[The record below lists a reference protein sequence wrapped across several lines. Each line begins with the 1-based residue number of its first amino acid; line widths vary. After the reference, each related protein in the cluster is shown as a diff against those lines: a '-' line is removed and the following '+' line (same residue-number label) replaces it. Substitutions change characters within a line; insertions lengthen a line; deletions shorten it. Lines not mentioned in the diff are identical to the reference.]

1 MQNKY
6 VVLKRE
12 DAQRYLT
19 LEQKQQ
25 LLDIQQT
32 IAAGRQNSGKSVHD
46 IFFVLNMKDVYAG
59 SALDAYILAIQ
70 TDGTYESNA
79 AVREAMEVAIRVK
92 QTAALAVSPR
102 LPD

>member
-12 DAQRYLT
+12 DAQQYLT
-19 LEQKQQ
+19 PEQKQQ
-25 LLDIQQT
+25 LIDIQQT
-32 IAAGRQNSGKSVHD
+32 IAAGRQNSGKNVHD
-46 IFFVLNMKDVYAG
+46 LHFVLNMKDVYAG
-59 SALDAYILAIQ
+59 SALDAYIRAIQ

-79 AVREAMEVAIRVK
+79 TVREAMEVAVRVK
-92 QTAALAVSPR
+92 HTAALAVTPR